1 MTVIDSPPGSASP
14 SVPDPMDEV
23 EEAEAATPAFERAAE
38 KRESRRGMLM
48 ALPTAVYLGLF
59 FAIPLGIVVVYSFA
73 VRNRFGEAE
82 FRDWNLDAYR
92 KLTDPLVR
100 DIVVR
105 SLLLAVITTVICL
118 VVAYPFSYFL
128 ATRKPLTRNVML
140 VFVMIP
146 FWSNFLVRNY
156 AWRVLLGTDGPV
168 SRVTE
173 AIGLGET
180 RILFTPTAVVIG
192 LVYGFLPF
200 MILPLYASVERI
212 DGRLI
217 EASRDLYASGWQTFR
232 RVLLPLSMPGVIAG
246 SILVF
251 VPSLGAY
258 VTPEILGGAKTT
270 LLGSYIVT
278 QFGTARNWPVGA
290 SLSFVLMIVMLFST
304 LIYFRKGGENL

>member
-1 MTVIDSPPGSASP
+1 MTLLDDAPADP
-14 SVPDPMDEV
+14 SIGLPV
-23 EEAEAATPAFERAAE
+23 EAADAATPEFEQAAA
-38 KRESRRGMLM
+38 KKASRRGLLM
-48 ALPTAVYLGLF
+48 ALPTYLYMTLF
-59 FAIPLGIVVVYSFA
+59 FVVPLAIVFVYSFA

-92 KLTDPLVR
+92 KLGDPLVR

-105 SLLLAVITTVICL
+105 SLWLATLTTLICL
-118 VVAYPFSYFL
+118 VLAYPFAYFL
-128 ATRKPLTRNVML
+128 ATRKPLIRNIML

-146 FWSNFLVRNY
+146 FWSNFLVRNF
-156 AWRVLLGTDGPV
+156 AWRVLLGNNGPV

-173 AIGLGET
+173 ILGLGET
-180 RILFTPTAVVIG
+180 RILFTPTAVVLG

-212 DGRLI
+212 DGGLI

-290 SLSFVLMIVMLFST
+290 SLSFVLMVVMLLAT
-304 LIYFRKGGENL
+304 LVYFRKGGRTL